1 MAEGEGNG
9 GEGGGGG
16 AGEKKVMKF
25 SFSKT
30 KPSNRRPPL
39 PPKGKEKE
47 AVAVEY
53 VTSVDAE
60 AGIVVVNPRAGS
72 GAKVV
77 PKLEN
82 SWRPEK
88 RMKNIM
94 MEGDAM
100 KRTEETFEMETMD
113 AGPKPNVQYGLTL
126 MERVER
132 VESEGEAEAP
142 RRMSLKELEDQK
154 LREDLTNLPEEAT
167 LDQYEELPVE
177 EFGEA
182 LLRGMGW
189 EKGKPIGRNSKTIV
203 EPVEYTRRQG
213 TLGLGATPPPPK
225 ETNKKY
231 IKPGETREKRRD
243 EYVKPR
249 DSREKRRD
257 EESRENGREE
267 YIKPEKF
274 RDSRREDY
282 VKPRDS
288 REHRR
293 EDDSRGSRRDDYIE
307 PRDSRES
314 RGEEE
319 SRSSREDD
327 IESRDSREKRR
338 EEHRKPK
345 DSRESRREEYS
356 ESRDAREKRRDDYS
370 RRDEHRES
378 RREQKRSNRR

>member
-9 GEGGGGG
+9 VEGGEGGG
-16 AGEKKVMKF
+16 EKKKVMKF

-39 PPKGKEKE
+39 APKGKEKE
-47 AVAVEY
+47 AVVVEY
-53 VTSVDAE
+53 VTSVDLE
-60 AGIVVVNPRAGS
+60 AGIVVSNPRAGS
-72 GAKVV
+72 GLKVV

-100 KRTEETFEMETMD
+100 KPTEETFEMETMD

-126 MERVER
+126 MEPVETN
-132 VESEGEAEAP
+132 GDGGGEAP

-154 LREDLTNLPEEAT
+154 LREDLSNLPEEAT
-167 LDQYEELPVE
+167 LDRYEELPVE

-189 EKGKPIGRNSKTIV
+189 EKGKPIGRNAKTV
-203 EPVEYTRRQG
+203 VLPLEYTRRQG
-213 TLGLGATPPPPK
+213 KLGLGATPPPPK

-231 IKPGETREKRRD
+231 IKPGETREKSR
-243 EYVKPR
+243 EAYVKPR
-249 DSREKRRD
+249 DFRERRGD

-267 YIKPEKF
+267 HIRSEKS
-274 RDSRREDY
+274 RENREEYVRPSDSREYRREDDSRGSTRDDY

-288 REHRR
+288 RENRR
-293 EDDSRGSRRDDYIE
+293 KEESRGSRREDYSE
-307 PRDSRES
+307 SREE
-314 RGEEE
+314 REE
-319 SRSSREDD
+319 R
-327 IESRDSREKRR
+327 REKRK
-338 EEHRKPK
+338 EGK
-345 DSRESRREEYS
+345 DSRESRRDEYS
-356 ESRDAREKRRDDYS
+356 EPKDSRERREDY
-370 RRDEHRES
+370 RKRDEHRES
-378 RREQKRSNRR
+378 RREQKRRDRR

>member
-9 GEGGGGG
+9 VEGGGGG

-47 AVAVEY
+47 DVVVEY

-72 GAKVV
+72 GVKVV

-94 MEGDAM
+94 MESDST
-100 KRTEETFEMETMD
+100 KSTDETFEMETID
-113 AGPKPNVQYGLTL
+113 VGPKANVQYGLTL
-126 MERVER
+126 MERVE
-132 VESEGEAEAP
+132 SEGVAEAP

-177 EFGEA
+177 AFGEA

-231 IKPGETREKRRD
+231 IKPGETRDRRRVD
-243 EYVKPR
+243 YDKPR

-257 EESRENGREE
+257 EESRENGRDE
-267 YIKPEKF
+267 YIKPEKS
-274 RDSRREDY
+274 RDSRREEY
-282 VKPRDS
+282 INPRDS

-293 EDDSRGSRRDDYIE
+293 EVDLRESRRDDYIE

-314 RGEEE
+314 RREDE
-319 SRSSREDD
+319 SRRSRRDD
-327 IESRDSREKRR
+327 DTESRDSREKKR

-345 DSRESRREEYS
+345 DSRESRREEFS
-356 ESRDAREKRRDDYS
+356 ETRDSREKRRDDYS
-370 RRDEHRES
+370 RSDEHRES

>member
-9 GEGGGGG
+9 VEAGGG
-16 AGEKKVMKF
+16 GEKKVMKF

-39 PPKGKEKE
+39 PVAAKRKEKE
-47 AVAVEY
+47 EEVVVEY

-60 AGIVVVNPRAGS
+60 SGIVVVNPRAGR

-100 KRTEETFEMETMD
+100 KPTEETFEMETMG
-113 AGPKPNVQYGLTL
+113 AGPKPNVQYGLTV
-126 MERVER
+126 MERVEVDGA
-132 VESEGEAEAP
+132 VEPLG
-142 RRMSLKELEDQK
+142 RMSLKEIEDQK
-154 LREDLTNLPEEAT
+154 LREDLSNLPEEAT

-189 EKGKPIGRNSKTIV
+189 EKGKPIGRNAKTV
-203 EPVEYTRRQG
+203 VAPVEYTRRQG

-231 IKPGETREKRRD
+231 IKPGETREKRRA
-243 EYVKPR
+243 EYLKPK
-249 DSREKRRD
+249 DTREKRSD
-257 EESRENGREE
+257 EESRENGRDE
-267 YIKPEKF
+267 
-274 RDSRREDY
+274 Y
-282 VKPRDS
+282 VKPMDS
-288 REHRR
+288 REYRR
-293 EDDSRGSRRDDYIE
+293 DDDSRGDRRDDYIK
-307 PRDSRES
+307 
-314 RGEEE
+314 
-319 SRSSREDD
+319 
-327 IESRDSREKRR
+327 SRDSRENRREEELRGNSREDDTESKNSRDKRR
-338 EEHRKPK
+338 EEHRGPK
-345 DSRESRREEYS
+345 DSRESRREEHY
-356 ESRDAREKRRDDYS
+356 ESRDSRERRREDYS
-370 RRDEHRES
+370 RRDEYRES
-378 RREQKRSNRR
+378 RREQKRSDRR